1 MLSHLGKAR
10 PLEQAQLQQLAT
22 ALAQLD
28 NEQKIWLSGYLAGQ
42 ATQSNLT
49 TDSLPASHS
58 RQAEQLTVLYGSQTG
73 NTQSLAESFYATA
86 QSQGFNVKLIS
97 LADYQPRQL
106 LKEKYIVLLVS
117 THGEGDPPDDAEILH
132 EFLYADKAPD
142 LSGLNFAVL
151 ALGDSSYEQFCQ
163 TGIEFDEQLV
173 KLGALRLVNRVDC
186 DLDYEHEAQAWQQQ
200 TIETLAKTIK
210 PIDNVSSNVVPLANY
225 QAQTSNPYN
234 RQNPYSAE
242 VLSLQKI
249 TTNDSVKNIYH
260 IELSLE
266 DSQIDYQP
274 GDSLAVIAHNP
285 TNHVLELISL
295 LNLNPEETVNLQ
307 DQSLTLFQTLMDKKE
322 ISLLNRKFLKFLAEI
337 TKDKNLSDTV
347 SNQDSFEQFVASRQ
361 LIDVF
366 KAYPATLTAQ
376 QLVDELPGITPRSYS
391 IASSH
396 QANPEEVHL
405 TVALVKTDE
414 NRTGLVSGHL
424 SQHIKVGDF
433 VDVYLEHNNH
443 FRLPENPDTPI
454 IMIGPGTGVAPF
466 RAFLQQREAL
476 EHSGENWLLFGN
488 PSFENDFLYQLEWQ
502 KFIQS
507 GVLNKMDVAF
517 SRDQEHKV
525 YVQHR
530 LEQQAKEVWQWLQR
544 GAHIYLCGD
553 KNRMAKDVESTLL
566 NIIQQHGELS
576 AEQATDYLKDL
587 KRAKRYQKDVY

>member
-1 MLSHLGKAR
+1 MLSHLGKIQ
-10 PLEQAQLQQLAT
+10 PLNPGQLDKLT
-22 ALAQLD
+22 SALAELSG
-28 NEQKIWLSGYLAGQ
+28 EQKIWLSGFLAGQ
-42 ATQSNLT
+42 ALSQAPESGIPA
-49 TDSLPASHS
+49 TDTHS
-58 RQAEQLTVLYGSQTG
+58 KPQLTVLYGSQTG
-73 NTQSLAESFYATA
+73 HAQALAERFSHEAKNQGIAT
-86 QSQGFNVKLIS
+86 QLIS
-97 LADYQPRQL
+97 LAYYKPRNI
-106 LKEKYIVLLVS
+106 LKEKHVVLLVS
-117 THGEGDPPDDAEILH
+117 THGEGDPPDDAEMLH
-132 EFLYADKAPD
+132 EFLFAEKPHN
-142 LSGLNFAVL
+142 LSGLNYAVL

-163 TGIEFDEQLV
+163 TGIEFDEQLAQ
-173 KLGALRLVNRVDC
+173 LGAHRLVDRVDC
-186 DLDYEHEAQAWQQQ
+186 DLDYEQEAQNWQQRAL
-200 TIETLAKTIK
+200 EELAKIVT
-210 PIDNVSSNVVPLANY
+210 PANQLNSNVVPFANY
-225 QAQTSNPYN
+225 QTSQTTQYN
-234 RQNPYSAE
+234 RQQPYAAE
-242 VLSLQKI
+242 VLSIQKI
-249 TTNDSVKNIYH
+249 TTDDSIKNIYH

-285 TNHVLELISL
+285 SNHVLELISL
-295 LNLNPEETVNLQ
+295 LNLNPEESVNLQ
-307 DQSLTLFQTLMDKKE
+307 GQTLTLFQALTDKKE
-322 ISLLNRKFLKFLAEI
+322 ISLLNRKFLKFVAEI
-337 TKDKNLSDTV
+337 TKERNLLDTV

-414 NRTGLVSGHL
+414 KRTGLVSGHL
-424 SQHIKVGDF
+424 SQHINVGDC
-433 VDVYLEHNNH
+433 VDVYVEQNNH
-443 FRLPENPDTPI
+443 FRLPEATDTPI
-454 IMIGPGTGVAPF
+454 IMIGPGTGIAPF
-466 RAFLQQREAL
+466 RAFLQERET
-476 EHSGENWLLFGN
+476 HNHQGENWLLFGN

-507 GVLNKMDVAF
+507 GVLTKMDVAF

-576 AEQATDYLKDL
+576 AEQAEQFLKDL